1 MVTGAPPRSLSA
13 PVTVRNLV
21 SVADITFYYC
31 TALWVV
37 YDAKRDGMLHFI
49 SLLLPLFIMKEAILL
64 TCSLD
69 SDSEQQRFMYMDYP
83 ECLLNQRMT
92 RSV

>member
-37 YDAKRDGMLHFI
+37 YDAKRDGMHHFI
-49 SLLLPLFIMKEAILL
+49 SLSAATVHYEGGDIVNLFTGLRLRAAKVHVHGL
-64 TCSLD
+64 S
-69 SDSEQQRFMYMDYP
+69 
-83 ECLLNQRMT
+83 
-92 RSV
+92 